1 MRLAN
6 LNGIQE
12 AAMSVRTGTRLS
24 CAIALVLVLAGIR
37 SIAAQNASNPK
48 TDKKPE
54 RFSAV
59 VVNLETPFSRGT
71 AAQPV
76 DITLDRYSTD
86 AERTQFMNTLLE
98 APERAL
104 QVLQKLPRIGNIRSP
119 ESVGYDLRFAMR
131 TPGTDGA
138 EKIMIVTDRP
148 IGYYEASQRPRSID
162 YPFTVIDLQ
171 INSNGRGS
179 GKMTVGTKI
188 TADREERTIVLENYS
203 VQPVM
208 LNDVRREK

>member
-1 MRLAN
+1 
-6 LNGIQE
+6 
-12 AAMSVRTGTRLS
+12 
-24 CAIALVLVLAGIR
+24 
-37 SIAAQNASNPK
+37 
-48 TDKKPE
+48 
-54 RFSAV
+54 
-59 VVNLETPFSRGT
+59 
-71 AAQPV
+71 
-76 DITLDRYSTD
+76 
-86 AERTQFMNTLLE
+86 
-98 APERAL
+98 
-104 QVLQKLPRIGNIRSP
+104 
-119 ESVGYDLRFAMR
+119 MR